1 MISMK
6 KIFDYLL
13 IATLLIGTAVSFSS
27 CKDDDKENENIP
39 VNNGGGTGTTNG
51 GGTGTTNGDGTG
63 TTNGDGT
70 GTTSSTYN
78 IIGTWKWSDGRDYSL
93 LTLNSN
99 GTFIWT
105 DVDYTY
111 GTDTEYGAYT
121 YSNGVL
127 TFFVN
132 DEIDTLRIKW
142 LNANSFQDEDGDI
155 WVRQ

>member
-6 KIFDYLL
+6 KIFNYLL

-51 GGTGTTNGDGTG
+51 GGTGTT
-63 TTNGDGT
+63 
-70 GTTSSTYN
+70 SSTYN
-78 IIGTWKWSDGRDYSL
+78 IIGTWKCSYDSGYTL
-93 LTLNSN
+93 LTLNSD
-99 GTFIWT
+99 GTCVWT

-111 GTDTEYGAYT
+111 GKEYDYCSYT

-127 TFFVN
+127 TFNF
-132 DEIDTLRIKW
+132 DGERETIGIKW
-142 LNANSFQDEDGDI
+142 LNANSFQDEDGEI
-155 WVRQ
+155 WYRQ

>member
-6 KIFDYLL
+6 KIFNYLL

-51 GGTGTTNGDGTG
+51 GGTGTT
-63 TTNGDGT
+63 
-70 GTTSSTYN
+70 SSTYS

>member
-6 KIFDYLL
+6 KIFNYLL

-51 GGTGTTNGDGTG
+51 
-63 TTNGDGT
+63 DGT

-78 IIGTWKWSDGRDYSL
+78 IIGTWKCSYGSDYTL

-99 GTFIWT
+99 GTCIWT

-111 GTDTEYGAYT
+111 GTDTDYGTYT

-127 TFFVN
+127 TFYYD
-132 DEIDTLRIKW
+132 DEIETLRIKW

-155 WVRQ
+155 WYRQ

>member
-6 KIFDYLL
+6 KIFNYLL

-27 CKDDDKENENIP
+27 CKDDDKENENSP
-39 VNNGGGTGTTNG
+39 VNN
-51 GGTGTTNGDGTG
+51 
-63 TTNGDGT
+63 

-78 IIGTWKWSDGRDYSL
+78 IIGTWKWSDGRDYTL

-99 GTFIWT
+99 GTCIWT

-111 GTDTEYGAYT
+111 GTDTDYGTYT

-127 TFFVN
+127 TFYV
-132 DEIDTLRIKW
+132 DGEIETLRIKW

>member
-1 MISMK
+1 MK

-27 CKDDDKENENIP
+27 CNDDDKENENIP
-39 VNNGGGTGTTNG
+39 VNNG

-78 IIGTWKWSDGRDYSL
+78 IIGTWKWSDGKDYSL

-111 GTDTEYGAYT
+111 GTDTDYGTYT

-127 TFFVN
+127 TIYC
-132 DEIDTLRIKW
+132 DGERETIGIKW
-142 LNANSFQDEDGDI
+142 LNANSFQDEDGEI
-155 WVRQ
+155 WYRQ